1 MTKSLRH
8 GLYELTDLR
17 LLVSVALTGKVI
29 EAAEHCHLA
38 PSSVSQRLTNLE
50 KALGVV
56 LFERHARGLRLS
68 PAGQVMLGHAQRCLA
83 QLEQMHADLTPYAAG
98 VHGNVTLFANNN
110 AISAFL
116 PADLERFLLE
126 HPKIRVRLEERSSNE
141 IEDAVLHGR
150 ADIGIVA
157 NVGTRSGLDW
167 FAYRDDELVL
177 IASEAYSQKLLPTE
191 TIKRRGP
198 HHLSFSDCLGHPF
211 VCLSSGSA
219 IHTFIMEKA
228 RQLNRR
234 LDVRVQVA
242 GYPAVIQLVAAGVG
256 VGIVPKTIADAA
268 SSSIKKLTLNE
279 AWVKRHLHLCVRQG
293 HLLNAHTLALLN
305 HLSTQNLGPPRL
317 KS

>member
-50 KALGVV
+50 KALGLA

-68 PAGQVMLGHAQRCLA
+68 SAGHVMLAHAQRCLA
-83 QLEQMHADLTPYAAG
+83 QLEQMHADLAPYTAG

-116 PADLERFLLE
+116 PGDLERFLIA

-141 IEDAVLHGR
+141 IEDAVLHGH

-157 NVGTRSGLDW
+157 NGSTRSGLDW

-177 IASEAYSQKLLPTE
+177 IIAKEYFK
-191 TIKRRGP
+191 
-198 HHLSFSDCLGHPF
+198 HLRPQAPAGQRAPARLTFSDCLDHPF

-219 IHTFIMEKA
+219 IHTFIMEQA

-234 LDVRVQVA
+234 LDVRVQVTS
-242 GYPAVIQLVAAGVG
+242 YSAVIQLVAAGVG
-256 VGIVPKTIADAA
+256 VGIVPQTIADTANSA
-268 SSSIKKLTLNE
+268 IKRVKLQET
-279 AWVKRHLHLCVRQG
+279 WVKRRLHLCVRQG
-293 HLLNAHTLALLN
+293 QCLSAHTQALLN
-305 HLSTQNLGPPRL
+305 HLTKAESII
-317 KS
+317 K